1 MSGLWAGRRKEVSM
15 EGTPYAAQPGNPLE
29 YQVGARV
36 STDFITDPG
45 TAVLLSVVTC
55 GIYGLYIAYKLVQR
69 RDEHFRRMAGV
80 ADAAVAALRAKAQA
94 QGREE
99 LIAPELSQLEQVRM
113 QMATMATE
121 RGAAIWLLICMFTG
135 IGYLILYYLLM
146 QDYVQH
152 DVLEAQFFTLMS
164 GALAKLGLAT
174 EAGQAAP
181 SVPQRDFATFLILT
195 LVTCGIYGLYW
206 MYVMIKDFN
215 DHFMAQVPWED
226 FLVQALR

>member
-1 MSGLWAGRRKEVSM
+1 M
-15 EGTPYAAQPGNPLE
+15 EGGSYAAQPGSPLE
-29 YQVGARV
+29 YQVGTRA

-45 TAVLLSVVTC
+45 MAILLSIVTC
-55 GIYGLYIAYKLVQR
+55 GIYGLYIVYKLVQR

-80 ADAAVAALRAKAQA
+80 ADAVAALRAKA

-99 LIAPELSQLEQVRM
+99 LIAPELAQLEQVRV
-113 QMATMATE
+113 QMAAMAAE

-135 IGYLILYYLLM
+135 IGSLILYYLLM

-152 DVLEAQFFTLMS
+152 DLLEAQFFTLMS
-164 GALAKLGLAT
+164 GALAKLGLAS
-174 EAGQAAP
+174 EAGQAVP
-181 SVPQRDFATFLILT
+181 SVPQRDFVTFLILT

>member
-1 MSGLWAGRRKEVSM
+1 M
-15 EGTPYAAQPGNPLE
+15 EGASYAAQPGSPLE
-29 YQVGARV
+29 YQVGARA

-45 TAVLLSVVTC
+45 MAILLSIVTC
-55 GIYGLYIAYKLVQR
+55 GIYGLYIVYKLVQR

-80 ADAAVAALRAKAQA
+80 ADAAVAALRAKAQ
-94 QGREE
+94 GREE
-99 LIAPELSQLEQVRM
+99 HIAPELAQLEQVRA

-135 IGYLILYYLLM
+135 IGSLILYYLLM

-152 DVLEAQFFTLMS
+152 DLLEAQFFTLMS
-164 GALAKLGLAT
+164 GALAKLGLAA
-174 EAGQAAP
+174 EAGQAVP
-181 SVPQRDFATFLILT
+181 SVPQRDYVTFLILT
-195 LVTCGIYGLYW
+195 LVTCGIYGIYW

>member
-1 MSGLWAGRRKEVSM
+1 M
-15 EGTPYAAQPGNPLE
+15 EDVPYAVQAGNSLE
-29 YQVGARV
+29 YQVGARA

-45 TAVLLSVVTC
+45 TAILLSIVTC
-55 GIYGLYIAYKLVQR
+55 GIYGLYIVYKLVQR

-80 ADAAVAALRAKAQA
+80 ADAAVAALRARA

-99 LIAPELSQLEQVRM
+99 LIAPELAQLEQVRM
-113 QMATMATE
+113 QMAAMAVE

-164 GALAKLGLAT
+164 GALAKLGLAA
-174 EAGQAAP
+174 EAGQAVP
-181 SVPQRDFATFLILT
+181 SVPRRDFVTFLILT

-215 DHFMAQVPWED
+215 DHFMVQVPWED